1 MTDEQPVTGRTDA
14 QEPCP
19 KGAWSLRIGHARKA
33 LAAVLVCGVLAFLAF
48 TILPMAGDAGQH
60 NAPLED
66 PRPAA
71 SALALA
77 TVQAAPATPAAGT
90 PQVPVF
96 SGPPAAPPERL
107 IYPAAEIDVPIL
119 PLEPAT
125 SGVVDQT
132 IVPPATMDGYWLTP
146 YGMPGADSRNTTY
159 VVGHSWQDYEAP
171 FNRLSTQA
179 VAGDLL
185 TVVTSAGAV
194 QYRVDSVTTYEKSS
208 LKDSPIWE
216 ITPGRLVLISCYT
229 DDLWG
234 TNVVVAASPAA

>member
-1 MTDEQPVTGRTDA
+1 MTDDQPATGRTDA

-19 KGAWSLRIGHARKA
+19 RSARSLRIGHALKT
-33 LAAVLVCGVLAFLAF
+33 LAAVLVCGVLAFVAF
-48 TILPMAGDAGQH
+48 TILPMVEAGQN
-60 NAPLED
+60 NAPPGD
-66 PRPAA
+66 TRPATSPLAPTPVQTAAA
-71 SALALA
+71 SA
-77 TVQAAPATPAAGT
+77 PAAL
-90 PQVPVF
+90 PQVPAV

-107 IYPAAEIDVPIL
+107 IYPAAAIDVPIL
-119 PLEPAT
+119 PLEPA
-125 SGVVDQT
+125 SAGVVAQT

-194 QYRVDSVTTYEKSS
+194 EYRVDSVTTYEKSS

-216 ITPGRLVLISCYT
+216 VAPHRLVLISCYT

-234 TNVVVAASPAA
+234 TNVVVAASPVA